1 MESFWIAWNAVVP
14 FFIYFAFGYGIQKTG
29 IVDKPFFI
37 RLNQMIFKAFFPVMM
52 FNNIYRTSGGQEVS
66 GKLLAVNIACVLLLI
81 GASMVAVPL
90 LVKENSRRGVIV
102 QALYR
107 GNCVLFAVPL
117 AENVFGAEGASL
129 ASMVLAFIIPIYNVM
144 AVLILEYF
152 RGGKPSLPQLL
163 KKMIT
168 NPMIMGAAVGAVFL
182 WLGIRLP
189 ACVEKP
195 VKEYAAL
202 CTPLAC
208 FVMGGTLQFSSVR
221 KNLRY
226 LVPTLTVK
234 LVLVPAIIVAV
245 SVVLGFSPLERFVLY
260 SQFAAPVAAASF
272 SMAQAMGG
280 DGDLASEMVVVS
292 SCVSVFTIFMW
303 IFVTKLLG
311 II

>member
-163 KKMIT
+163 KK
-168 NPMIMGAAVGAVFL
+168 
-182 WLGIRLP
+182 
-189 ACVEKP
+189 
-195 VKEYAAL
+195 
-202 CTPLAC
+202 
-208 FVMGGTLQFSSVR
+208 
-221 KNLRY
+221 
-226 LVPTLTVK
+226 
-234 LVLVPAIIVAV
+234 
-245 SVVLGFSPLERFVLY
+245 
-260 SQFAAPVAAASF
+260 
-272 SMAQAMGG
+272 
-280 DGDLASEMVVVS
+280 
-292 SCVSVFTIFMW
+292 
-303 IFVTKLLG
+303 
-311 II
+311 

>member
-129 ASMVLAFIIPIYNVM
+129 ASIVLAFIIPIYNVM

-208 FVMGGTLQFSSVR
+208 FVMGGTLFFYTEKFKIPGAYSDSQTGFSSGNHCGSIR
-221 KNLRY
+221 
-226 LVPTLTVK
+226 
-234 LVLVPAIIVAV
+234 AFGIFSAGAV
-245 SVVLGFSPLERFVLY
+245 CFVFPVCGSGGGCLFLHGSGYGRRRGFGKRD
-260 SQFAAPVAAASF
+260 
-272 SMAQAMGG
+272 GG
-280 DGDLASEMVVVS
+280 GQLLCQRIYDFYVDL
-292 SCVSVFTIFMW
+292 CD
-303 IFVTKLLG
+303 
-311 II
+311 